1 MDKKQEAKELL
12 KEYNQEHI
20 SKFIDE
26 IDEEKAEELI
36 EQIHTIDFHQ
46 ITELYNNT
54 KKTIEFKESK
64 IEPLKYLDKAKL
76 TFEQTQRFDELGSD
90 VVKKGQYAVVTMAG
104 GQGTRLGH
112 NGPKGTFDI
121 GLDSHKPIF
130 EILCDTLKKAQEKYG
145 EYCVWYIMTSN
156 ENNEAT
162 VSFFEKNKFF
172 CYRANQPKQE

>member
-90 VVKKGQYAVVTMAG
+90 VVKKDYD
-104 GQGTRLGH
+104 
-112 NGPKGTFDI
+112 P
-121 GLDSHKPIF
+121 
-130 EILCDTLKKAQEKYG
+130 
-145 EYCVWYIMTSN
+145 
-156 ENNEAT
+156 AT
-162 VSFFEKNKFF
+162 VISETEMNRRMGITAEDLADFDEVDI
-172 CYRANQPKQE
+172 E

>member
-1 MDKKQEAKELL
+1 MDKRQEAKELL
-12 KEYNQEHI
+12 KEYKQEHI
-20 SKFIDE
+20 NKFIDE
-26 IDEEKAEELI
+26 IGDEKAEELI

-76 TFEQTQRFDELGSD
+76 TFEQTQRFDELGSN

-112 NGPKGTFDI
+112 NGPKGTFKLEYMEKESI
-121 GLDSHKPIF
+121 Y
-130 EILCDTLKKAQEKYG
+130 LKYLLT
-145 EYCVWYIMTSN
+145 I
-156 ENNEAT
+156 
-162 VSFFEKNKFF
+162 
-172 CYRANQPKQE
+172 